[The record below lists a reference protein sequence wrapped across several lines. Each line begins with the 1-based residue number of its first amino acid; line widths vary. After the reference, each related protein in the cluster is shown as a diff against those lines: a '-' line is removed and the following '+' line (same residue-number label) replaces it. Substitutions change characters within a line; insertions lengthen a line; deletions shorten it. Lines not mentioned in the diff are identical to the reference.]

1 MGSQEFYANPV
12 DTGGRLIYYKCMK
25 AMLTVVVIVACFQ
38 LPDLASPQ
46 QSNDS
51 GKTTALFQAVT
62 SADDSTPQ
70 ARLKGPFPA
79 PGRSIY
85 LLRVSNRALIDQYL
99 KSPILLDPQASRGYR
114 FLISD
119 AERATRHA
127 SWKFEFDTFRSY
139 FVREMPCCGRTYYQ
153 TTDRF
158 HAGQPFGKHP
168 GP

>member
-1 MGSQEFYANPV
+1 
-12 DTGGRLIYYKCMK
+12 MK
-25 AMLTVVVIVACFQ
+25 VMLTVIIIVACFQ
-38 LPDLASPQ
+38 LPDSASSQ

-51 GKTTALFQAVT
+51 GKTAVSPRAVT
-62 SADDSTPQ
+62 SAVDSTLRV
-70 ARLKGPFPA
+70 RLERPRSTLGQ
-79 PGRSIY
+79 SIY
-85 LLRVSNRALIDQYL
+85 LLRVSHRALIDQYL
-99 KSPILLDPQASRGYR
+99 KSPILLDPQASLGYR

-119 AERATRHA
+119 AERTTHHA
-127 SWKFEFDTFRSY
+127 PWKFEFDTFKSY